1 MLPRE
6 FTPAQV
12 NVAVANTPAKP
23 PGAAAAA
30 AAARAR
36 ARGPPPRAV
45 RAGCSLACGAGYC
58 RPLEQVLPSLKL
70 VAMSGARVVWH

>member
-23 PGAAAAA
+23 PGAAAGGGRRGRGRGG
-30 AAARAR
+30 RAR
-36 ARGPPPRAV
+36 ARSPADAEGGAR
-45 RAGCSLACGAGYC
+45 RLLACLRGW
-58 RPLEQVLPSLKL
+58 LLP
-70 VAMSGARVVWH
+70 AP

>member
-23 PGAAAAA
+23 PGAAAGGSRRGRGRGG
-30 AAARAR
+30 RAR
-36 ARGPPPRAV
+36 ARSPADAEGGA
-45 RAGCSLACGAGYC
+45 RAGCAHDCGAGYY
-58 RPLEQVLPSLKL
+58 RP
-70 VAMSGARVVWH
+70 